1 MHNAQGHSHVLAMN
15 HFGDLTQEEH
25 HNLHLGTLKNLDLAS
40 KKTKKTISTS
50 RFARR
55 SAPASVD
62 WRKKGYVT
70 PVKNQG
76 ENFNTVRLFTII
88 LCLAYKHLNFAAQSL
103 ETLSVS
109 SRTHT
114 HILFFTNSTL
124 RFRASTSP
132 LWFSYCYFALKT

>member
-1 MHNAQGHSHVLAMN
+1 MLAMN

-25 HNLHLGTLKNLDLAS
+25 HNLHLGTLKNLDSAS
-40 KKTKKTISTS
+40 EKIKKTISTPK
-50 RFARR
+50 FAHRGT
-55 SAPASVD
+55 PASVD
-62 WRKKGYVT
+62 WRKEGYVT

-88 LCLAYKHLNFAAQSL
+88 LCLAYKHLNFATQSL
-103 ETLSVS
+103 DTLSVS

-114 HILFFTNSTL
+114 HSIIFTL

-132 LWFSYCYFALKT
+132 LWFSYRYFAVKT